1 MLWKG
6 CSQYVRKFGK
16 FSSGHRIGKG
26 QFSFQSQRRARP
38 KNVPTSTQLCS
49 FHMLARLC
57 SKSCKLG
64 FSSMWTKNLQMYKL
78 GLEKAEEPEIELPTS
93 IGSLKKRKFQKNI
106 YFCFID
112 YAKAFDY
119 MDHNKLWKTLKE
131 MGEPDHLTISWET
144 CMRIKK
150 QQLEPCME
158 QLICSKLGK
167 ECDRAV
173 YCHLAYLTYMRNT
186 SCKIPGWMNDK
197 LKSRLPG
204 EITTTSDT

>member
-1 MLWKG
+1 
-6 CSQYVRKFGK
+6 
-16 FSSGHRIGKG
+16 
-26 QFSFQSQRRARP
+26 
-38 KNVPTSTQLCS
+38 
-49 FHMLARLC
+49 
-57 SKSCKLG
+57 
-64 FSSMWTKNLQMYKL
+64 MWTVNFQMFKL
-78 GLEKAEEPEIELPTS
+78 DLEKAEEPEINCQHPLDHRKSKSVPEKHLLLLYWLCQ
-93 IGSLKKRKFQKNI
+93 SLD
-106 YFCFID
+106 CV
-112 YAKAFDY
+112 
-119 MDHNKLWKTLKE
+119 DHNKLWKTLKE